1 MKRTLLA
8 LALVAASGG
17 VAYAQTSVDP
27 NLAPGQ
33 NPKGMVMDSNTSAA
47 AAAAKSKLEGA
58 GFTGVHDLKRM
69 PDGTW
74 TGRAMKNNLDIA
86 VHLDVNGNIVSH

>member
-8 LALVAASGG
+8 LALVATVSG

-33 NPKGMVMDSNTSAA
+33 NPKGTVMDSNTSAA
-47 AAAAKSKLEGA
+47 TAAAKAKLEAA
-58 GFTGVHDLKRM
+58 GFTGVHDLKRQ

-74 TGRAMKNNLDIA
+74 TGRAMRNNVEIA
-86 VHLDVNGNIVSH
+86 VELDANGNIVSN

>member
-1 MKRTLLA
+1 MKPTLLA
-8 LALVAASGG
+8 LALVVAGSSF
-17 VAYAQTSVDP
+17 AYAQSSVDP

-33 NPKGMVMDSNTSAA
+33 NPKGQVMDSNTTGQTAA
-47 AAAAKSKLEGA
+47 VKSKLEAA

-74 TGRAMKNNLDIA
+74 TGRAMRNNLEIA
-86 VHLDVNGNIVSH
+86 VQLDINGNIVSN

>member
-1 MKRTLLA
+1 MKRTLLS
-8 LALVAASGG
+8 LALIAAASG
-17 VAYAQTSVDP
+17 VAFAQTSVDP

-33 NPKGMVMDSNTSAA
+33 NPKGQVMDSNTSAA
-47 AAAAKSKLEGA
+47 AAAAKAKLEAA

-74 TGRAMKNNLDIA
+74 TGRAMRNNLEIA
-86 VHLDVNGNIVSH
+86 VELDVNGEIISN

>member
-8 LALVAASGG
+8 LALVAASAG
-17 VAYAQTSVDP
+17 VAHAQTSVDP

-33 NPKGMVMDSNTSAA
+33 NPKGIVSDSNTSAA
-47 AAAAKSKLEGA
+47 SAAAKSKLEAA

-74 TGRAMKNNLDIA
+74 TGRAMRNNLEIA
-86 VHLDVNGNIVSH
+86 VQLDVNGNIISN

>member
-8 LALVAASGG
+8 LALVAASGS

-47 AAAAKSKLEGA
+47 TAATKAKLEAA

-74 TGRAMKNNLDIA
+74 TGRAMRNNLEIA
-86 VHLDVNGNIVSH
+86 VQLDVNGNIISN

>member
-8 LALVAASGG
+8 IALFAAAGG
-17 VAYAQTSVDP
+17 VATAQTSIDP

-33 NPKGMVMDSNTSAA
+33 NPKGIVSDSNTSAA
-47 AAAAKSKLEGA
+47 AAAARAKLEAA
-58 GFTGVHDLKRM
+58 GFSGVHDLKRM

-74 TGRAMKNNLDIA
+74 TGRAMRNNLEIA
-86 VHLDVNGNIVSH
+86 VQLDVDGNIISN

>member
-8 LALVAASGG
+8 IALVAASGTIA
-17 VAYAQTSVDP
+17 VAQTSVDP

-33 NPKGMVMDSNTSAA
+33 NPKGQVMDSNTTAQT
-47 AAAAKSKLEGA
+47 AAAKAKLEAA

-74 TGRAMKNNLDIA
+74 TGRAMRNNLDIA
-86 VHLDVNGNIVSH
+86 VQLDVNGNIVSN

>member
-8 LALVAASGG
+8 FALIAAGSG
-17 VAYAQTSVDP
+17 VAYAQNSLDP

-33 NPKGMVMDSNTSAA
+33 NPKGQVSDSNTTAA
-47 AAAAKSKLEGA
+47 AAAAKSKLEAA
-58 GFTGVHDLKRM
+58 GFTGVHDLKLM

-74 TGRAMKNNLDIA
+74 VGRAMRNNLEIA
-86 VHLDVNGNIVSH
+86 VELDVNGRIISN

>member
-8 LALVAASGG
+8 LALVAATGG
-17 VAYAQTSVDP
+17 MAYAQTSVDP

-33 NPKGMVMDSNTSAA
+33 NPKGIVSDSNTSVAT
-47 AAAAKSKLEGA
+47 AAAKAKLEAA
-58 GFTGVHDLKRM
+58 GFSGVHDLKRM

-74 TGRAMKNNLDIA
+74 TGRAMRNNLDIA
-86 VHLDVNGNIVSH
+86 VQLDVDGNIISN

>member
-8 LALVAASGG
+8 LAMIAAAGS
-17 VAYAQTSVDP
+17 VAYAQTSLDT

-47 AAAAKSKLEGA
+47 TAAAKAKLEAA

-74 TGRAMKNNLDIA
+74 VGRAMRNNLQIA
-86 VHLDVNGNIVSH
+86 VQLDVDGNIVSN